1 MADSDA
7 EAVRLK
13 ERVGELGGANRR
25 RRQDAAHE
33 IARLAKRDVDQLFD
47 YAGDIIDGLDRP
59 EAQTRWELLDA
70 LSEMARVDPGCVEE
84 AFGGAEASLFDEDS
98 SIARLAAFRF
108 LTSYGATSGKRSDQV
123 WKILEEAIQCYHG
136 DPEYRDMLGCLLEM
150 AKGTI
155 SDQTA
160 QVMRSRVDFDARHG
174 RGYIKAFSAE
184 IVEAIDNRL
193 LGAG

>member
-13 ERVGELGGANRR
+13 ELVGELGGANRR
-25 RRQDAAHE
+25 RRQEAAHE
-33 IARLAKRDVDQLFD
+33 IARLAKKDVDQLFD

-59 EAQTRWELLDA
+59 EAQTRWELLDV

-108 LTSYGATSGKRSDQV
+108 LTSYGATSGKRSEQV

-155 SDQTA
+155 SDRTA

-174 RGYIKAFSAE
+174 RGYIKAFSTE
-184 IVEAIDNRL
+184 IVEAIDKRL
-193 LGAG
+193 IGA

>member
-13 ERVGELGGANRR
+13 ELVGELGGANRR

-33 IARLAKRDVDQLFD
+33 IAWLAKRDVDQLFD

>member
-13 ERVGELGGANRR
+13 ELVGELGGANRR

-155 SDQTA
+155 SDRTA

-174 RGYIKAFSAE
+174 RGYIKAFSTE
-184 IVEAIDNRL
+184 IVEAIDKRL
-193 LGAG
+193 IGA

>member
-13 ERVGELGGANRR
+13 ELVGELGGANRR

-155 SDQTA
+155 SDQMA

>member
-13 ERVGELGGANRR
+13 ELVGELGGANRR

-70 LSEMARVDPGCVEE
+70 LSEMARVDTGCVEE

>member
-13 ERVGELGGANRR
+13 ELVGELGGANRR

-174 RGYIKAFSAE
+174 RGYIKAFSTE

>member
-13 ERVGELGGANRR
+13 ELVGELGGANRR

-184 IVEAIDNRL
+184 IFDAIDIRL
-193 LGAG
+193 LGGG